1 MKISLNSAIKEESNS
16 DYSSE
21 SANQINKSN
30 SSSSIEID
38 KVNTDIITI

>member
-21 SANQINKSN
+21 SLKQINKSN
-30 SSSSIEID
+30 VSSKSVEID
-38 KVNTDIITI
+38 KINN